1 MGAECE
7 VADRYDHHS
16 GSNSLSNVFLDSGG
30 KKRSSIIFWIPEEDE
45 ILIDFVRNH
54 ELLYNIRHPDYR
66 KAQAKQHLWESIGTT
81 LEKSG
86 CDCCKR
92 WGYVRDYYIRHRGK
106 PGSGSS
112 GIAAKKRSELL
123 SFLDSF
129 AVSQRTT
136 TTNVGS
142 SQGLSDVTQLSSTE
156 PNFDSGPEILDPDS
170 NDYFGKMEEEK
181 FQGTPP
187 PKKKKLTHSEERF
200 KLLKQI
206 AERKVAPQNEQDETD
221 LFFGSMAKIYKRF
234 PRKEQAELRI
244 QITNLISNAEL
255 KMIKSDASPV
265 CSTLRKEGRMLS
277 SKANVSEFFV

>member
-7 VADRYDHHS
+7 VAGRYDRHS

-30 KKRSSIIFWIPEEDE
+30 KKMSSNIFWIPEEDE

-54 ELLYNIRHPDYR
+54 ELLYNIRHPDNR

-81 LEKSG
+81 LEK
-86 CDCCKR
+86 
-92 WGYVRDYYIRHRGK
+92 
-106 PGSGSS
+106 S

-136 TTNVGS
+136 TTNVG
-142 SQGLSDVTQLSSTE
+142 LSDVTQFSSTE
-156 PNFDSGPEILDPDS
+156 PDFDSGPEILDPDS

-187 PKKKKLTHSEERF
+187 QKKNHTF
-200 KLLKQI
+200 
-206 AERKVAPQNEQDETD
+206 
-221 LFFGSMAKIYKRF
+221 
-234 PRKEQAELRI
+234 
-244 QITNLISNAEL
+244 
-255 KMIKSDASPV
+255 
-265 CSTLRKEGRMLS
+265 
-277 SKANVSEFFV
+277 

>member
-7 VADRYDHHS
+7 VAGRYDRHS

-30 KKRSSIIFWIPEEDE
+30 KKMSSNIFWIPEEDE

-66 KAQAKQHLWESIGTT
+66 KAQAKQHLWESY
-81 LEKSG
+81 
-86 CDCCKR
+86 DCCKR
-92 WGYVRDYYIRHRGK
+92 WGYVRDYYIRRRGK

-156 PNFDSGPEILDPDS
+156 PDFDSGPEILDPDS

-181 FQGTPP
+181 FQAPT
-187 PKKKKLTHSEERF
+187 KFLALSDD
-200 KLLKQI
+200 I
-206 AERKVAPQNEQDETD
+206 VAHFPRLAT
-221 LFFGSMAKIYKRF
+221 KRF
-234 PRKEQAELRI
+234 NVARKASVVKSE
-244 QITNLISNAEL
+244 TISRWTAFEAKQT
-255 KMIKSDASPV
+255 KMATYI
-265 CSTLRKEGRMLS
+265 
-277 SKANVSEFFV
+277 FW

>member
-1 MGAECE
+1 M
-7 VADRYDHHS
+7 S
-16 GSNSLSNVFLDSGG
+16 SN
-30 KKRSSIIFWIPEEDE
+30 IFWIPEEDE

-54 ELLYNIRHPDYR
+54 DILYNIRHPDYR
-66 KAQAKQHLWESIGTT
+66 KVQTKQHLWESIGTT

-86 CDCCKR
+86 SDFCKK

-156 PNFDSGPEILDPDS
+156 PDFDSGPEILDPDS

-181 FQGTPP
+181 FQ
-187 PKKKKLTHSEERF
+187 
-200 KLLKQI
+200 
-206 AERKVAPQNEQDETD
+206 AERKVAPQNEPDEAD

-244 QITNLISNAEL
+244 QITNLISNAE
-255 KMIKSDASPV
+255 
-265 CSTLRKEGRMLS
+265 
-277 SKANVSEFFV
+277 N

>member
-7 VADRYDHHS
+7 VAGRYDRHS

-30 KKRSSIIFWIPEEDE
+30 KKMSFNIFWIPEEDE

-86 CDCCKR
+86 YDCCKR
-92 WGYVRDYYIRHRGK
+92 WGYVRDYYIRRRGK

-129 AVSQRTT
+129 AVSERTT
-136 TTNVGS
+136 TTVGS

-156 PNFDSGPEILDPDS
+156 PYFDSGLEILDPDS

-206 AERKVAPQNEQDETD
+206 AERKVAPQNEQDEADHFLD
-221 LFFGSMAKIYKRF
+221 LWQKF
-234 PRKEQAELRI
+234 
-244 QITNLISNAEL
+244 
-255 KMIKSDASPV
+255 IKDFLVKSR
-265 CSTLRKEGRMLS
+265 L
-277 SKANVSEFFV
+277 N

>member
-7 VADRYDHHS
+7 VAGRYDRHS

-30 KKRSSIIFWIPEEDE
+30 KKMSSNIFWIPEEDE

-81 LEKSG
+81 LEQSG
-86 CDCCKR
+86 YDCCKR
-92 WGYVRDYYIRHRGK
+92 WGYVRDYYIRRRGK
-106 PGSGSS
+106 PGSSSS

-136 TTNVGS
+136 TTNVG
-142 SQGLSDVTQLSSTE
+142 LSDVTQFSSTE
-156 PNFDSGPEILDPDS
+156 PDFDSGPEILDPDS

-187 PKKKKLTHSEERF
+187 PKKKKITHSEERF

-206 AERKVAPQNEQDETD
+206 AERKVAPQNEQDEAD

-255 KMIKSDASPV
+255 KMIKCDASLSPV
-265 CSTLRKEGRMLS
+265 CSTPRKEGRMLP

>member
-1 MGAECE
+1 MGSSPPPWNVECE
-7 VADRYDHHS
+7 VAGFGLWVRRS
-16 GSNSLSNVFLDSGG
+16 EVMSEQSNFS
-30 KKRSSIIFWIPEEDE
+30 
-45 ILIDFVRNH
+45 
-54 ELLYNIRHPDYR
+54 
-66 KAQAKQHLWESIGTT
+66 
-81 LEKSG
+81 
-86 CDCCKR
+86 
-92 WGYVRDYYIRHRGK
+92 WGYERDYYIRRRGK

-142 SQGLSDVTQLSSTE
+142 SQGLCDVTQLSSTE
-156 PNFDSGPEILDPDS
+156 PDFDSGPEILDPDS

-187 PKKKKLTHSEERF
+187 KKKKKKKKKLTHSEERF

-206 AERKVAPQNEQDETD
+206 AERNIAPQNEQDEAD
-221 LFFGSMAKIYKRF
+221 LFFFGSMAKIYKRF

-265 CSTLRKEGRMLS
+265 CSTPRKEGRMLS